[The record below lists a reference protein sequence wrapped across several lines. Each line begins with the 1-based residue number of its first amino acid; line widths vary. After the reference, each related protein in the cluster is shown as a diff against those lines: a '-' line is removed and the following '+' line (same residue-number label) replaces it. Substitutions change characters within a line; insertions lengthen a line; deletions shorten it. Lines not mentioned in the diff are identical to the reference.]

1 MNLGMETE
9 TIEYKKSTGEMR
21 EGMESIASILNKHGH
36 GTLYFG
42 VRNDGEVIGQ
52 EASEKTLRA
61 VSQAVGNHIEPKIH
75 PRIEKLMTED
85 GKPYIKVQFSGSRQP
100 YSCDGRYRIRSADED
115 SPMSSAE
122 LRQMMIDSAAAEY
135 PWDSW
140 SSGKTIKDVDEET
153 LRKYVQ
159 RGVKVRRIPF
169 EYTDAQDV
177 LTRLGLL
184 CEDGTLTNAAM
195 VCFTDRPEIGLRM
208 GVLAD
213 SRRVNILDNQ
223 QVDGSLFSM
232 VDRGEYYIV
241 NNIRRAFI
249 IDGSSLHRKE
259 VPEIPIS
266 AIREALFNAF
276 CHRDYLD
283 LGAVQVD
290 IFWDSVDIYSPGTFA
305 NNASPE
311 DYLSGKAKE
320 SRPRNPLIAR
330 TLYRSGDIEAYG
342 TGLQRIKQACDAQG
356 TPVSVFERG
365 RCVHIRF
372 TRQEALND
380 ERRFGPFGAPMDAS
394 ASPVQTSA
402 SAQNTS
408 ASPVQ
413 TSASAQNTSASPVQT
428 SASVAYDSKPHKE
441 QSGYGDDAHK
451 QEANNL
457 YDILRSNEFAAYEY
471 IKGEG
476 EASSA
481 QIAKNLGLTTRATR
495 NILHKLMEKGL
506 VEAEGYGSTRRYA
519 ITK

>member
-1 MNLGMETE
+1 
-9 TIEYKKSTGEMR
+9 
-21 EGMESIASILNKHGH
+21 
-36 GTLYFG
+36 
-42 VRNDGEVIGQ
+42 
-52 EASEKTLRA
+52 
-61 VSQAVGNHIEPKIH
+61 
-75 PRIEKLMTED
+75 
-85 GKPYIKVQFSGSRQP
+85 
-100 YSCDGRYRIRSADED
+100 
-115 SPMSSAE
+115 
-122 LRQMMIDSAAAEY
+122 
-135 PWDSW
+135 
-140 SSGKTIKDVDEET
+140 
-153 LRKYVQ
+153 
-159 RGVKVRRIPF
+159 
-169 EYTDAQDV
+169 
-177 LTRLGLL
+177 
-184 CEDGTLTNAAM
+184 
-195 VCFTDRPEIGLRM
+195 
-208 GVLAD
+208 
-213 SRRVNILDNQ
+213 
-223 QVDGSLFSM
+223 M

-413 TSASAQNTSASPVQT
+413 TSAS
-428 SASVAYDSKPHKE
+428 VAYDSKPHKE

-481 QIAKNLGLTTRATR
+481 QIAKKLGLTTRATR
-495 NILHKLMEKGL
+495 NILHKLMERGL

>member
-1 MNLGMETE
+1 
-9 TIEYKKSTGEMR
+9 
-21 EGMESIASILNKHGH
+21 
-36 GTLYFG
+36 
-42 VRNDGEVIGQ
+42 
-52 EASEKTLRA
+52 
-61 VSQAVGNHIEPKIH
+61 
-75 PRIEKLMTED
+75 
-85 GKPYIKVQFSGSRQP
+85 
-100 YSCDGRYRIRSADED
+100 
-115 SPMSSAE
+115 
-122 LRQMMIDSAAAEY
+122 
-135 PWDSW
+135 
-140 SSGKTIKDVDEET
+140 
-153 LRKYVQ
+153 
-159 RGVKVRRIPF
+159 
-169 EYTDAQDV
+169 
-177 LTRLGLL
+177 
-184 CEDGTLTNAAM
+184 M
-195 VCFTDRPEIGLRM
+195 VCFTNRPEIGLRM

-213 SRRVNILDNQ
+213 SHRVNILDNQ

-249 IDGSSLHRKE
+249 IGGSSLHRKE

-330 TLYRSGDIEAYG
+330 TLYRSGDIEVYG

-408 ASPVQ
+408 ASPI
-413 TSASAQNTSASPVQT
+413 QT

-441 QSGYGDDAHK
+441 QSGYEDDAHK

-481 QIAKNLGLTTRATR
+481 QIAKKLDLTTRATR

-506 VEAEGYGSTRRYA
+506 VEAEGFLTVNE
-519 ITK
+519 

>member
-1 MNLGMETE
+1 ML
-9 TIEYKKSTGEMR
+9 
-21 EGMESIASILNKHGH
+21 SIVPH
-36 GTLYFG
+36 GTCGLTPCLKKG
-42 VRNDGEVIGQ
+42 
-52 EASEKTLRA
+52 A
-61 VSQAVGNHIEPKIH
+61 
-75 PRIEKLMTED
+75 
-85 GKPYIKVQFSGSRQP
+85 
-100 YSCDGRYRIRSADED
+100 C
-115 SPMSSAE
+115 
-122 LRQMMIDSAAAEY
+122 AAL
-135 PWDSW
+135 S
-140 SSGKTIKDVDEET
+140 
-153 LRKYVQ
+153 
-159 RGVKVRRIPF
+159 
-169 EYTDAQDV
+169 
-177 LTRLGLL
+177 
-184 CEDGTLTNAAM
+184 
-195 VCFTDRPEIGLRM
+195 
-208 GVLAD
+208 
-213 SRRVNILDNQ
+213 
-223 QVDGSLFSM
+223 
-232 VDRGEYYIV
+232 V

-330 TLYRSGDIEAYG
+330 TLFRSGDIEAYG

-402 SAQNTS
+402 SPAQTSASAQNTS

-441 QSGYGDDAHK
+441 QSGYADDAHK

-481 QIAKNLGLTTRATR
+481 QIAKKLGLTTRVAR
-495 NILHKLMEKGL
+495 NILLDTPHD
-506 VEAEGYGSTRRYA
+506 
-519 ITK
+519 

>member
-1 MNLGMETE
+1 M
-9 TIEYKKSTGEMR
+9 
-21 EGMESIASILNKHGH
+21 
-36 GTLYFG
+36 
-42 VRNDGEVIGQ
+42 
-52 EASEKTLRA
+52 SEER
-61 VSQAVGNHIEPKIH
+61 
-75 PRIEKLMTED
+75 
-85 GKPYIKVQFSGSRQP
+85 
-100 YSCDGRYRIRSADED
+100 
-115 SPMSSAE
+115 
-122 LRQMMIDSAAAEY
+122 
-135 PWDSW
+135 
-140 SSGKTIKDVDEET
+140 
-153 LRKYVQ
+153 
-159 RGVKVRRIPF
+159 
-169 EYTDAQDV
+169 
-177 LTRLGLL
+177 
-184 CEDGTLTNAAM
+184 
-195 VCFTDRPEIGLRM
+195 GLRRTL
-208 GVLAD
+208 G
-213 SRRVNILDNQ
+213 
-223 QVDGSLFSM
+223 
-232 VDRGEYYIV
+232 
-241 NNIRRAFI
+241 
-249 IDGSSLHRKE
+249 
-259 VPEIPIS
+259 
-266 AIREALFNAF
+266 
-276 CHRDYLD
+276 HRDYLD
-283 LGAVQVD
+283 LSAVQVD

-402 SAQNTS
+402 S
-408 ASPVQ
+408 
-413 TSASAQNTSASPVQT
+413 
-428 SASVAYDSKPHKE
+428 VAYDSKPHKE
-441 QSGYGDDAHK
+441 QSWYGDDAHK

-481 QIAKNLGLTTRATR
+481 QIAKKLGLTTRAAR

>member
-1 MNLGMETE
+1 MTE
-9 TIEYKKSTGEMR
+9 R
-21 EGMESIASILNKHGH
+21 
-36 GTLYFG
+36 F
-42 VRNDGEVIGQ
+42 IGQ

-195 VCFTDRPEIGLRM
+195 VCFTNRPEIGLRM

-213 SRRVNILDNQ
+213 SHRVNILDNQ

-402 SAQNTS
+402 S
-408 ASPVQ
+408 
-413 TSASAQNTSASPVQT
+413 
-428 SASVAYDSKPHKE
+428 VAYDSKPHKE

-481 QIAKNLGLTTRATR
+481 QIAKKLGLTTRATR

>member
-1 MNLGMETE
+1 ML
-9 TIEYKKSTGEMR
+9 
-21 EGMESIASILNKHGH
+21 SIVPH
-36 GTLYFG
+36 GTCGLTPCLKKG
-42 VRNDGEVIGQ
+42 
-52 EASEKTLRA
+52 A
-61 VSQAVGNHIEPKIH
+61 
-75 PRIEKLMTED
+75 
-85 GKPYIKVQFSGSRQP
+85 
-100 YSCDGRYRIRSADED
+100 C
-115 SPMSSAE
+115 
-122 LRQMMIDSAAAEY
+122 AA
-135 PWDSW
+135 
-140 SSGKTIKDVDEET
+140 
-153 LRKYVQ
+153 
-159 RGVKVRRIPF
+159 
-169 EYTDAQDV
+169 
-177 LTRLGLL
+177 LL
-184 CEDGTLTNAAM
+184 
-195 VCFTDRPEIGLRM
+195 
-208 GVLAD
+208 
-213 SRRVNILDNQ
+213 
-223 QVDGSLFSM
+223 
-232 VDRGEYYIV
+232 V

-413 TSASAQNTSASPVQT
+413 TSAS
-428 SASVAYDSKPHKE
+428 VAYDSKPHKE

-481 QIAKNLGLTTRATR
+481 QIAKKLGLTTRATR
-495 NILHKLMEKGL
+495 NILHKLRLFG
-506 VEAEGYGSTRRYA
+506 GSCG
-519 ITK
+519 